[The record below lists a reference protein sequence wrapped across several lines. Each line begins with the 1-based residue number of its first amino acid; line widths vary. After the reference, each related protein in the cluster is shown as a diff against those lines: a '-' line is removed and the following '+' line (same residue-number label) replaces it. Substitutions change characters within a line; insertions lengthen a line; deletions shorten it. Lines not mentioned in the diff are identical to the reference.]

1 MSWDYL
7 TVSRSQWSLIFS
19 MISCP
24 LAILCVRRR
33 YSRSLYSLCVF
44 VFQRTG
50 SCLWA
55 CWISSRQKRTCTTC
69 LSPTEWL
76 KSAPYYEAL
85 METVKVSF
93 ITLQHPQQFYELAS
107 EWQTSECLSEWS
119 RRCILYSVLIKK
131 QWPSTEKD
139 TVKTNKQKNSV
150 QPWAEVLSFTHSISP
165 CQSIWTRARQA
176 DSVMG
181 FSELTWQNPFWRVVR
196 AEITWQTPAWAGQD
210 LFTQTA
216 IAVSI
221 KGEQEGRYVR
231 EVNRVWKVW
240 RGKRRERFRTQHEIM
255 KIWWSA
261 AQLDHAL
268 ICCDLYHCKAWH
280 VK

>member
-1 MSWDYL
+1 MTDIRVSFRVKSEVYFIFCADKK
-7 TVSRSQWSLIFS
+7 TVTFYRKRHSQNKQTEKQRSTSSRSAFIYTFNFTMSVYLNT
-19 MISCP
+19 
-24 LAILCVRRR
+24 
-33 YSRSLYSLCVF
+33 
-44 VFQRTG
+44 RT
-50 SCLWA
+50 
-55 CWISSRQKRTCTTC
+55 SSR
-69 LSPTEWL
+69 L
-76 KSAPYYEAL
+76 
-85 METVKVSF
+85 F
-93 ITLQHPQQFYELAS
+93 
-107 EWQTSECLSEWS
+107 
-119 RRCILYSVLIKK
+119 
-131 QWPSTEKD
+131 
-139 TVKTNKQKNSV
+139 
-150 QPWAEVLSFTHSISP
+150 
-165 CQSIWTRARQA
+165 
-176 DSVMG
+176 VMG